1 MGFSKNG
8 TKDEIDIQSTDD
20 AKERVLIEA
29 HAVASKPV
37 SELILRMLRAN
48 KQKFEF
54 HGISSK
60 SGYMDVTS
68 NGKMYR
74 VSIDLVK
81 SDYVLDMAPFE
92 KVKNKDY
99 LLHQLGKFAIY
110 CETIF
115 KILMET
121 VTKQY
126 PSSLS
131 WKLTLDKD
139 TSTMYIDKDHSKRV
153 GFVIHTLNTIPP
165 ATPTTSATNSTS
177 TTSTPSTVET

>member
-8 TKDEIDIQSTDD
+8 TKDEIDIRNADD

-54 HGISSK
+54 QGIATK

-74 VSIDLVK
+74 IIIDLVK
-81 SDYVLDMAPFE
+81 SDYALDMAPFE

-110 CETIF
+110 CETIY

-121 VTKQY
+121 VVKQY
-126 PSSLS
+126 PSALS
-131 WKLTLDKD
+131 WKLTLDKE
-139 TSTMYIDKDHSKRV
+139 TSTLYIDKEHSRRI
-153 GFVIHTLNTIPP
+153 GFVIHTLNTVP
-165 ATPTTSATNSTS
+165 APTDAPKTSQATSTS
-177 TTSTPSTVET
+177 DK